1 MQHVSRTPARSAT
14 GRVTLVGAGPGDPE
28 LMTLKA
34 IRILQS
40 ADVIL
45 YDDLVSDEVLDLAR
59 REAKRMLVGKRGR
72 RPSCA
77 QEDINDLMVKLARQG
92 KHVVRLKSGDP
103 AIFGRAGEEIAYLD
117 RAGIPVAI
125 VPGVTSASAMAAA
138 FGVSL
143 THRDHAQSV
152 RFITGHARSG
162 ELPDDIDWR
171 GVADPATTLVV
182 YMGGRTAGE
191 VAARLMAEGLS
202 GATPV
207 VAVAS
212 LSRDGEKRWHGTLA
226 DLARSGLPA
235 ELVSPVL
242 FGIGAA
248 LGVGVRGRN
257 VGDEPRV
264 TTTCLATSMPSKRS
278 VITSSAA
285 GSDRFGGAANT
296 F

>member
-1 MQHVSRTPARSAT
+1 MSQRQF

-34 IRILQS
+34 IRVLQT

-45 YDDLVSDEVLDLAR
+45 YDDLVSDAVLELAR
-59 REAKRMLVGKRGR
+59 RKARRMLVGKRGG

-77 QEDINDLMVKLARQG
+77 QEDINELMVKLARQG

-103 AIFGRAGEEIAYLD
+103 AIFGRAGEEIACLD
-117 RAGIPVAI
+117 RAGIAVSI

-162 ELPDDIDWR
+162 ELPSDVDWH

-182 YMGGRTAGE
+182 YMGGRTAAQLATKLLA
-191 VAARLMAEGLS
+191 VGLDP
-202 GATPV
+202 GTPV

-212 LSRDGEKRWHGTLA
+212 LSRPGEKRWRSTVA
-226 DLARSGLPA
+226 QLARTGLPA

-242 FGIGAA
+242 ICIGAA
-248 LGVGVRGRN
+248 VANASL
-257 VGDEPRV
+257 
-264 TTTCLATSMPSKRS
+264 
-278 VITSSAA
+278 SSTVPAASLAA
-285 GSDRFGGAANT
+285 G
-296 F
+296 